1 MTDEQIVD
9 VTFWPFV
16 YTLHS
21 NLPAHVNTKL
31 LNQQGLIYVFSPGI
45 DSISSG
51 GWGLGS
57 EVTAGHRGWDVWH
70 RDWRKPRFFSW
81 HGPSSWWQRMI
92 VWLHVHLRRML
103 LIVPTT
109 WLQRLILL
117 DCCLLLL
124 PCMCRYCDNWRI
136 MREWAATST
145 RSLRFPWP
153 DTESTGRRLSLCSET
168 QWVKCGIWQVSLI
181 PRLCGGEKSRMRLT
195 RLCCVVFL
203 PLQQIKW
210 KWISTYWL
218 NCGIFS

>member
-1 MTDEQIVD
+1 M
-9 VTFWPFV
+9 
-16 YTLHS
+16 
-21 NLPAHVNTKL
+21 
-31 LNQQGLIYVFSPGI
+31 
-45 DSISSG
+45 
-51 GWGLGS
+51 
-57 EVTAGHRGWDVWH
+57 VW
-70 RDWRKPRFFSW
+70 
-81 HGPSSWWQRMI
+81 
-92 VWLHVHLRRML
+92 
-103 LIVPTT
+103 T
-109 WLQRLILL
+109 ILL
-117 DCCLLLL
+117 TVENDCLVSSCTLKKNTVHCAHHVTSKTHFVGCCLLLL
-124 PCMCRYCDNWRI
+124 PCLCRYCGNWRI